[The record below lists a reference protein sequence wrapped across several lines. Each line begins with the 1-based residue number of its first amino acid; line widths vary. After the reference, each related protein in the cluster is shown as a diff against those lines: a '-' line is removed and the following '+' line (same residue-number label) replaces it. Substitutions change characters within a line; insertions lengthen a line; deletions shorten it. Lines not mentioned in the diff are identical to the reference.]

1 MRTLDTQGI
10 EANILVLRTQQS
22 VLEAAKGCPEH
33 GREHLAICPE
43 CEAVYCIECRGG
55 DATCYCDV
63 DPDWE
68 RE

>member
-1 MRTLDTQGI
+1 
-10 EANILVLRTQQS
+10 VLRTQQS